1 MSDAQPQKVTI
12 KTMLMI
18 ILAAIVTAVV
28 VTLLQVLILKESHPA
43 ITGGVVGAVI
53 AVFAIRVMRKS
64 AVTPR

>member
-1 MSDAQPQKVTI
+1 MSEAQPQRVTI
-12 KTMLMI
+12 KAMVII

-53 AVFAIRVMRKS
+53 AVFAIRVMRKNT
-64 AVTPR
+64 VTGR

>member
-1 MSDAQPQKVTI
+1 
-12 KTMLMI
+12 MLMI